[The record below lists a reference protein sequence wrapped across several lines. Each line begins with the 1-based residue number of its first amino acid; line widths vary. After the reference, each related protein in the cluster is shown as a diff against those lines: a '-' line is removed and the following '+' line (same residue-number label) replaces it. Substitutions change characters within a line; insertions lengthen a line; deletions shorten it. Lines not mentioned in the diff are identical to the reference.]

1 MGVLD
6 KNREQEY
13 EEIKRLIKGEMD
25 FLENAA
31 PVDAVKI
38 KNSKAYMMG
47 LLDGIKVKYS
57 AG

>member
-1 MGVLD
+1 MD